1 MPPITYGGIS
11 APRQRRN
18 ATSSGISFL
27 VERSMRRFAL
37 LTVIALLGCE
47 GPFVPP
53 APYPSPPPEPASV
66 RVTPDS
72 ATVITDDTLR
82 LVAQVKDTAGN
93 VLTGAVLSW
102 VSSDTTIVT
111 IVNALGT
118 VRGLR
123 PGSATVRVYAGV
135 AAGAVTVFVTPI
147 VYNSFATGANH
158 VCAVANNRHAYC
170 WGKNSDAQVG
180 TGSASFIEPVP
191 QRVGVAIALNA
202 VTAGSAHSC
211 AIDQTA
217 AIWCWGRESNG
228 RLGRS
233 GAASNPAIPLVISSS
248 VHFAQVA
255 AGGAHTCGLDTSGIA
270 KCWGAGG
277 SGQLGDGVGM
287 DRSTPAGVGAGDTR
301 WLVISTGALHTCA
314 VATDQ
319 SAWCWG
325 GNATAQIGD
334 SSTSDQI
341 FPTSIAGGQTFVTI
355 SAGGGHSCAVTSA
368 GAAQCWGA
376 NTRSQTGTG
385 LPDSLVLVP
394 TAVAGGLTFRTISA
408 GGQHSCGITTDSL
421 AYCWGANTNGQLGD
435 SSQIDRPSPVLVHGG
450 LRFTEVHAGAAF
462 TCGLTDGLVLYC
474 WGDGTQGQL
483 GRSFL
488 ASSSVPVTVA
498 GQ

>member
-1 MPPITYGGIS
+1 LAIRPFVQG
-11 APRQRRN
+11 QV
-18 ATSSGISFL
+18 ISFL
-27 VERSMRRFAL
+27 VKLSMRHLTIAAVAAL
-37 LTVIALLGCE
+37 AACE

-82 LVAQVKDTAGN
+82 LQAQVKDTAGN

-102 VSSDTTIVT
+102 VSSDTTIVA

-135 AAGAVTVFVTPI
+135 VAGAVTVFVTPI
-147 VYNSFATGANH
+147 VYNSFATGASH

-170 WGKNSDAQVG
+170 WGKNDDAQVG

-191 QRVGVAIALNA
+191 RRVAISAALGT
-202 VTAGSAHSC
+202 VSAGSAHSC
-211 AIDQTA
+211 AVELSGA
-217 AIWCWGRESNG
+217 AWCWGREASG
-228 RLGRS
+228 RLGRD
-233 GAASNPAIPLVISSS
+233 GTPGNPAIPQLVAASAQ
-248 VHFAQVA
+248 FAQLA
-255 AGGAHTCGLDTSGIA
+255 AGGAHTCSLDVSGTAI
-270 KCWGAGG
+270 CWGADGD
-277 SGQLGDGVGM
+277 GQLGDGLAI
-287 DRSTPAGVGAGDTR
+287 DRSVPQAITGDTR
-301 WLVISTGALHTCA
+301 WLVIASGAIHTCA

-319 SAWCWG
+319 SGWCWG
-325 GNATAQIGD
+325 GNPSAQIGD
-334 SSTSDQI
+334 SSTSDRI
-341 FPTSIAGGQTFVTI
+341 VPTPIALGQTFSTI
-355 SAGGGHSCAVTSA
+355 SAGGGHSCAVTTG

-376 NTRSQTGTG
+376 NTRSQTGSG

-394 TAVAGGLTFRTISA
+394 AAVMGGLAFRTISA
-408 GGQHSCGITTDSL
+408 GGQHTCGITTDSL

-435 SSQIDRPSPVLVHGG
+435 SSQIDRPTPVLVHGG
-450 LRFTEVHAGAAF
+450 LRFTEVHAGSGF

-488 ASSSVPVTVA
+488 ASSTVPVKVA

>member
-1 MPPITYGGIS
+1 M
-11 APRQRRN
+11 RQLTIV
-18 ATSSGISFL
+18 A
-27 VERSMRRFAL
+27 VAAL
-37 LTVIALLGCE
+37 AACE

-123 PGSATVRVYAGV
+123 PGSATVRVYAGLV
-135 AAGAVTVFVTPI
+135 AGAVTVFVTPI

-158 VCAVANNRHAYC
+158 VCAIANNRHAYC
-170 WGKNSDAQVG
+170 WGKNDDAQIG

-191 QRVGVAIALNA
+191 QRVGVAMPLNA
-202 VTAGSAHSC
+202 VSAGSAHSC
-211 AIDQTA
+211 AIDQTGA
-217 AIWCWGRESNG
+217 AWCWGREANG
-228 RLGRS
+228 RLGRG
-233 GAASNPAIPLVISSS
+233 GAPSNPAIPQVVSSS
-248 VHFAQVA
+248 AQFAEVA
-255 AGGAHTCGLDTSGIA
+255 AGGAHTCGLNTSGTAI
-270 KCWGAGG
+270 CWGAGS

-287 DRSTPAGVGAGDTR
+287 DRSTPAGVAGDVH
-301 WLVISTGALHTCA
+301 WLVISTGAVHTCA

-325 GNATAQIGD
+325 GNSSSQVGD
-334 SSTSDQI
+334 NTSADAI
-341 FPTSIAGGQTFVTI
+341 FPTSIGSGQTFTTI
-355 SAGGGHSCAVTSA
+355 SAGGSHSCAVVTG

-394 TAVAGGLTFRTISA
+394 TTVAGSLTFRTISA
-408 GGQHSCGITTDSL
+408 GGQHSCGISTDSL
-421 AYCWGANTNGQLGD
+421 AYCWGANTSGQLGD
-435 SSQIDRPSPVLVHGG
+435 SSQIDRPTPVLVRGG
-450 LRFTEVHAGAAF
+450 LRFTELHAGAAF

-488 ASSSVPVTVA
+488 ASSSVPVKVA

>member
-1 MPPITYGGIS
+1 
-11 APRQRRN
+11 
-18 ATSSGISFL
+18 
-27 VERSMRRFAL
+27 MRHLTIVAVAAL
-37 LTVIALLGCE
+37 AGCE

-53 APYPSPPPEPASV
+53 ASYPPPPPEPASV

-93 VLTGAVLSW
+93 VLTGAILSW

-135 AAGAVTVFVTPI
+135 VAGAVTVFVTPI

-170 WGKNSDAQVG
+170 WGRNDDAQVG
-180 TGSASFIEPVP
+180 TGSTSFIEPVP
-191 QRVGVAIALNA
+191 RRVGVAMALNA
-202 VTAGSAHSC
+202 VSAGSAHSC
-211 AIDQTA
+211 AIDLTDA
-217 AIWCWGRESNG
+217 VWCWGRETNG
-228 RLGRS
+228 RLGRG
-233 GAASNPAIPLVISSS
+233 GAPSNPAIPLGVSSS
-248 VHFAQVA
+248 AQFVQVA
-255 AGGAHTCGLDTSGIA
+255 AGGAHTCGLDTSGTGI
-270 KCWGAGG
+270 CWGAGG
-277 SGQLGDGVGM
+277 SGQLGDGVSM
-287 DRSTPAGVGAGDTR
+287 DRSTPQAVSGDTH
-301 WLVISTGALHTCA
+301 WLVISTGTLHTCA

-325 GNATAQIGD
+325 GNPSGQIGN
-334 SSTSDQI
+334 SSTTDQP
-341 FPTSIAGGQTFVTI
+341 FPTPIAPGQTFSTI
-355 SAGGGHSCAVTSA
+355 SAGGGHSCAVTTA
-368 GAAQCWGA
+368 AAAQCWGA
-376 NTRSQTGTG
+376 NARTQTGTG

-394 TAVAGGLTFRTISA
+394 TAVASGLTFRTISA

-421 AYCWGANTNGQLGD
+421 AYCWGANTSGQIGD
-435 SSQIDRPSPVLVHGG
+435 SSQIDRPTPVLVHGG

-488 ASSSVPVTVA
+488 ASSSVPVKVA

>member
-1 MPPITYGGIS
+1 
-11 APRQRRN
+11 
-18 ATSSGISFL
+18 
-27 VERSMRRFAL
+27 MRHLTIVAVAAL
-37 LTVIALLGCE
+37 AGCE

-53 APYPSPPPEPASV
+53 ASYPPPPPEPASV

-135 AAGAVTVFVTPI
+135 VAGAVTVFVTPI

-170 WGKNSDAQVG
+170 WGKNDDAQVG

-191 QRVGVAIALNA
+191 QRVGVAMPLTA
-202 VTAGSAHSC
+202 VSAGSAHSC
-211 AIDQTA
+211 AIDQA
-217 AIWCWGRESNG
+217 GAVWCWGREANG
-228 RLGRS
+228 RLGRG
-233 GAASNPAIPLVISSS
+233 GAPSNPAIPLVVSSS
-248 VHFAQVA
+248 AQFTQVA
-255 AGGAHTCGLDTSGIA
+255 AGGAHTCGLDTSGAGI
-270 KCWGAGG
+270 CWGAGS

-287 DRSTPAGVGAGDTR
+287 DRSTPAGVGFDTH
-301 WLVISTGALHTCA
+301 WLVISAGAVHTCA
-314 VATDQ
+314 VAKTDQ

-325 GNATAQIGD
+325 GNTSAQIGD

-341 FPTSIAGGQTFVTI
+341 FPTAIAPGRSFSTI
-355 SAGGGHSCAVTSA
+355 SAGGGHSCAVTTA

-385 LPDSLVLVP
+385 LPDSLVRVP
-394 TAVAGGLTFRTISA
+394 SAVAGGFTFRTISA

-421 AYCWGANTNGQLGD
+421 AYCWGANTSGQLGD
-435 SSQIDRPSPVLVHGG
+435 SSQIDRPTAVLVHGG
-450 LRFTEVHAGAAF
+450 LHFREVHAGAAF

-488 ASSSVPVTVA
+488 ASSSVPVKVA

>member
-1 MPPITYGGIS
+1 M
-11 APRQRRN
+11 RQLTIV
-18 ATSSGISFL
+18 A
-27 VERSMRRFAL
+27 VAAL
-37 LTVIALLGCE
+37 AACE

-123 PGSATVRVYAGV
+123 PGSATVRVYAGTV
-135 AAGAVTVFVTPI
+135 GGAVTVFVTPI

-170 WGKNSDAQVG
+170 WGRNDDAQVG
-180 TGSASFIEPVP
+180 TGSTSFIEPVP
-191 QRVGVAIALNA
+191 RRVGVAMALNA
-202 VTAGSAHSC
+202 VSAGSAHSC

-217 AIWCWGRESNG
+217 AVWCWGRETNG
-228 RLGRS
+228 RLGRG
-233 GAASNPAIPLVISSS
+233 GAPSNPAIPLVVSSS
-248 VHFAQVA
+248 AQFVQVA
-255 AGGAHTCGLDTSGIA
+255 AGGAHTCGLDTSGTAI
-270 KCWGAGG
+270 CWGAGG
-277 SGQLGDGVGM
+277 SGQLGDGVSM
-287 DRSTPAGVGAGDTR
+287 DRSTPQAVGGDTR

-325 GNATAQIGD
+325 GNPSGQVGN
-334 SSTSDQI
+334 SSTTDQP
-341 FPTSIAGGQTFVTI
+341 FPTPIAPGQTFGTI
-355 SAGGGHSCAVTSA
+355 SAGGGHSCAVTTA

-376 NTRSQTGTG
+376 NTRTQTGTG

-394 TAVAGGLTFRTISA
+394 TAVASGLTFRTISA

-421 AYCWGANTNGQLGD
+421 AYCWGANTSGQIGD
-435 SSQIDRPSPVLVHGG
+435 SSQIDRPTPVLVHGG

-488 ASSSVPVTVA
+488 ASSSVPVKVA

>member
-1 MPPITYGGIS
+1 
-11 APRQRRN
+11 
-18 ATSSGISFL
+18 
-27 VERSMRRFAL
+27 MRHLTIVAVAAL
-37 LTVIALLGCE
+37 AACE

-123 PGSATVRVYAGV
+123 PGSATVRVYAGAV
-135 AAGAVTVFVTPI
+135 GGAVTVFVTPI

-158 VCAVANNRHAYC
+158 VCTVANNRHAYC
-170 WGKNSDAQVG
+170 WGKNDDAQVG

-191 QRVGVAIALNA
+191 RRVGVAPPLTA
-202 VTAGSAHSC
+202 VAAGSAHSC
-211 AIDQTA
+211 AIDQTGTV
-217 AIWCWGRESNG
+217 WCWGRETNG
-228 RLGRS
+228 RLGRG
-233 GAASNPAIPLVISSS
+233 GAPSNPAIPQGVSSS
-248 VHFAQVA
+248 AQFVQVA
-255 AGGAHTCGLDTSGIA
+255 AGGAHTCSLATSGTVM
-270 KCWGAGG
+270 CWGAGG

-287 DRSTPAGVGAGDTR
+287 DRSIPAAIAGDTR
-301 WLVISTGALHTCA
+301 WLVISTGAVHTCA

-325 GNATAQIGD
+325 GNPSGQIGN

-341 FPTSIAGGQTFVTI
+341 FPTTIAAGQSFSTI
-355 SAGGGHSCAVTSA
+355 SAGGGHSCAVTTA
-368 GAAQCWGA
+368 GAALCWGA

-385 LPDSLVLVP
+385 LPDSLVLAP
-394 TAVAGGLTFRTISA
+394 TAVTGGLTFRTISA
-408 GGQHSCGITTDSL
+408 GGQHSCGITSDSL
-421 AYCWGANTNGQLGD
+421 AYCWGANTSGQLGD
-435 SSQIDRPSPVLVHGG
+435 SSQIDRPAPVLVHGG
-450 LRFTEVHAGAAF
+450 LHFTEMHAGAAF

-488 ASSSVPVTVA
+488 ASSSVPVKVA

>member
-1 MPPITYGGIS
+1 
-11 APRQRRN
+11 
-18 ATSSGISFL
+18 
-27 VERSMRRFAL
+27 MRHLTIVAVAAL
-37 LTVIALLGCE
+37 AACE

-93 VLTGAVLSW
+93 VLTGTVLSW
-102 VSSDTTIVT
+102 VSSDSTIVT

-135 AAGAVTVFVTPI
+135 VAGAVTVFVTPI

-170 WGKNSDAQVG
+170 WGKNDDAQIG

-191 QRVGVAIALNA
+191 RRVGVAMPLNA
-202 VTAGSAHSC
+202 VSAGSAHSC
-211 AIDQTA
+211 AIDQTGA
-217 AIWCWGRESNG
+217 VWCWGRETNG
-228 RLGRS
+228 RLGRG
-233 GAASNPAIPLVISSS
+233 GAPSNPAIPQIVSSTAQ
-248 VHFAQVA
+248 FTQVA
-255 AGGAHTCGLDTSGIA
+255 AGGAHTCGLDTSGVA
-270 KCWGAGG
+270 MCWGAGG
-277 SGQLGDGVGM
+277 SGQLGDGAGM
-287 DRSTPAGVGAGDTR
+287 DRSTPAGVGSDAR

-319 SAWCWG
+319 TAWCWG
-325 GNATAQIGD
+325 GNSSGQVGDRTTAD
-334 SSTSDQI
+334 EI
-341 FPTSIAGGQTFVTI
+341 FPTTIGSGQTFTTI
-355 SAGGGHSCAVTSA
+355 SAGGSHSCAVVA
-368 GAAQCWGA
+368 GGAPNCWGA
-376 NTRSQTGTG
+376 NSRGQTGTG

-394 TAVAGGLTFRTISA
+394 TAVAGGFTFRTISA

-421 AYCWGANTNGQLGD
+421 AYCWGANTSGQLGD
-435 SSQIDRPSPVLVHGG
+435 SSQIDRPTPVLVHGG
-450 LRFTEVHAGAAF
+450 LRFTELHAGAAF

-483 GRSFL
+483 GRPFL
-488 ASSSVPVTVA
+488 ASSSVPVKVA

>member
-1 MPPITYGGIS
+1 M
-11 APRQRRN
+11 RQLTIV
-18 ATSSGISFL
+18 A
-27 VERSMRRFAL
+27 VAAL
-37 LTVIALLGCE
+37 AACE

-102 VSSDTTIVT
+102 VSSDSTILT

-135 AAGAVTVFVTPI
+135 VAGAVTVFVTPI

-170 WGKNSDAQVG
+170 WGKNDDAQIG

-191 QRVGVAIALNA
+191 QRVGVAMPLNA
-202 VTAGSAHSC
+202 VSAGSAHSC
-211 AIDQTA
+211 AIDQTGA
-217 AIWCWGRESNG
+217 VWCWGREANG
-228 RLGRS
+228 RLGRG
-233 GAASNPAIPLVISSS
+233 GAPSNPAIPQVVSSS
-248 VHFAQVA
+248 APFTQVA
-255 AGGAHTCGLDTSGIA
+255 AGGAHTCAIDTSGVVM
-270 KCWGAGG
+270 CWGAGG

-287 DRSTPAGVGAGDTR
+287 DRSTPAAIASDAR
-301 WLVISTGALHTCA
+301 WLMISTGAVHTCA

-325 GNATAQIGD
+325 GNSSSQVGD
-334 SSTSDQI
+334 NTSADAI
-341 FPTSIAGGQTFVTI
+341 FPTSIGPGQTFTTI
-355 SAGGGHSCAVTSA
+355 SAGGSHSCAVA
-368 GAAQCWGA
+368 LGGAAHCWGA

-394 TAVAGGLTFRTISA
+394 TAVAGGFTFRTISA

-421 AYCWGANTNGQLGD
+421 AYCWGANTSGQLGD
-435 SSQIDRPSPVLVHGG
+435 SSQIDRPTPVLVHGG
-450 LRFTEVHAGAAF
+450 LRFTELHAGAAF

-488 ASSSVPVTVA
+488 SSSSVPVKVA